1 MDSAS
6 KNDANA
12 TMVVLRRPNSFN
24 MTANAARQG
33 MNTAITNANT
43 NI

>member
-1 MDSAS
+1 MVSAS
-6 KNDANA
+6 DNDANA
-12 TMVVLRRPNSFN
+12 TMAVLRTPNSFS